1 MQRIDRCVE
10 DIITI
15 AEIMDDVDAVEVSV
29 MVRRKDG
36 GLTDEIQ
43 MKFEK
48 GKEVLR
54 TKSVCSKHSASD
66 EKIWF

>member
-1 MQRIDRCVE
+1 MQKIDRCVE

-15 AEIMDDVDAVEVSV
+15 AEMMDDVDAVEVSV

-43 MKFEK
+43 MKF
-48 GKEVLR
+48 R
-54 TKSVCSKHSASD
+54 
-66 EKIWF
+66 